1 MSAQVPLPV
10 TPKQKNLVNR
20 SRYHI
25 AGISIAL
32 SGLPNGQILSFP
44 PLTWPP
50 SSSGIFAAWKTLAS
64 IGHPVDLTHC
74 APTLIEN
81 MYEYITENGGDF
93 SPLVSL
99 KLLQPGGAA
108 LSEGIVTAL
117 TANGVNVKTTYGSTE
132 IGPPFRSIPHTRDN
146 PKCYSFRNLYPDNSL
161 LEMQEVAEG
170 SYECIVHKGFDLAAE
185 LWQSTNEP
193 YRTNDLFVQE
203 PPGSGFFVLIGRKDD
218 ILVHSNGENTSA
230 GSLQLDI
237 QTSSKYINTALALG
251 HSKPCVSLLVELHEQ
266 YDPESE
272 DIKTEIW
279 NAVQSINTKYP
290 GHSQIMRS
298 MITLL
303 PKGEKLPVTPKGN
316 VKRKEA
322 VKLYSKYIDKFYA
335 EDTPT
340 TTSSSFTHEEVGKYI
355 RTILSSLSNI
365 PTTDIHNWTTLY
377 DLGIDSR
384 LALALRASLTSHF
397 SRPISLSTIFENP
410 SISRLITYFVQPL
423 SRSNSQPPPTEQ
435 IPSVE
440 NVHRIIQKLESEF
453 KSWPPRSNTVFSSV
467 QKETILLTGSSG
479 SLGTALLTTLS
490 ASEQVGKIYAMV
502 RGPNHLAK
510 LKKALESRKLDS
522 SILEIEAGGKI
533 EVVNFSMQDPLLGL
547 DLEKYSELANNVT
560 VVVQNA
566 WKMDFNLGVEEF
578 EGDCLRSELFSPSLY
593 QSENLYLRWMLMS
606 NRYDVTSSILPSW
619 TTEKIGFH
627 E

>member
-1 MSAQVPLPV
+1 M
-10 TPKQKNLVNR
+10 
-20 SRYHI
+20 
-25 AGISIAL
+25 
-32 SGLPNGQILSFP
+32 
-44 PLTWPP
+44 
-50 SSSGIFAAWKTLAS
+50 
-64 IGHPVDLTHC
+64 GHPVDLTHC

-81 MYEYITENGGDF
+81 MYEYITEHGGDF

-132 IGPPFRSIPHTRDN
+132 IGPPFRSIPHTRNN
-146 PKCYSFRNLYPDNSL
+146 PKCYSFRNLYPDNPL

-193 YRTNDLFVQE
+193 YRTNDLFVQD

-230 GSLQLDI
+230 GPLQLDI

-251 HSKPCVSLLVELHEQ
+251 HSKPCVSLLVELHEG
-266 YDPESE
+266 YDSENE
-272 DIKTEIW
+272 DIRSQIW
-279 NAVQSINTKYP
+279 DAVQSINSKYP
-290 GHSQIMRS
+290 GHSQIMKS
-298 MITLL
+298 MIRVL

-322 VKLYSKYIDKFYA
+322 MKLYEKYIDQFYA
-335 EDTPT
+335 EDAPA
-340 TTSSSFTHEEVGKYI
+340 TTSSGSGFSHEEVGEYI
-355 RTILSSLSNI
+355 RTVLSSLSNT
-365 PTTDIHNWTTLY
+365 PTTEIHNWTTLY
-377 DLGIDSR
+377 DIGIDSR
-384 LALALRASLTSHF
+384 LALSLRASLNSHF
-397 SRPISLSTIFENP
+397 SRPISLGTIFENP
-410 SISRLITYFVQPL
+410 SISKLITYFVQPL
-423 SRSNSQPPPTEQ
+423 SRSNTPPPTEQ
-435 IPSVE
+435 VSSIE
-440 NVHRIIQKLESEF
+440 TVHRIIQKLESEF
-453 KSWPPRSNTVFSSV
+453 KAWPPRSSTAFPLA
-467 QKETILLTGSSG
+467 QRETILLTGSSG

-490 ASEQVGKIYAMV
+490 ASEHVQKIYAMV

-522 SILEIEAGGKI
+522 SILDIGNGGKI

-578 EGDCLRSELFSPSLY
+578 EGDCLRSECLNFP
-593 QSENLYLRWMLMS
+593 LRKRKEWC
-606 NRYDVTSSILPSW
+606 
-619 TTEKIGFH
+619 
-627 E
+627 